1 MKRELD
7 NLVTQMHAGG
17 ITYTEAVREFKRRF
31 LMEVLSHHK
40 GNQCKAAKELGMH
53 RNTLSRTM
61 AELDLDPSQIRGNL
75 KRPPRSE
82 RPVFE
87 ASRVAR

>member
-1 MKRELD
+1 VKRELD
-7 NLVTQMHAGG
+7 NLVTQMRASG

-31 LMEVLSHHK
+31 LLEVLAHHR
-40 GNQCKAAKELGMH
+40 GNQCKAAHELGMH

-61 AELDLDPSQIRGNL
+61 AELELNPSQIRGSL
-75 KRPPRSE
+75 KRPPSSE

-87 ASRVAR
+87 ANRVAR

>member
-7 NLVTQMHAGG
+7 SLVTQMHSGG
-17 ITYTEAVREFKRRF
+17 ITYDEAVREFKKRF
-31 LMEVLSHHK
+31 LIEVLAHHR

-53 RNTLSRTM
+53 RNTLSRTI
-61 AELDLDPSQIRGNL
+61 AELNIDPSQIRRAL
-75 KRPPRSE
+75 KRPSRSE

-87 ASRVAR
+87 VRQAVR

>member
-7 NLVTQMHAGG
+7 NLVSQMHAGG

-31 LMEVLSHHK
+31 LLEVLAHHR
-40 GNQCKAAKELGMH
+40 GNQCKAASELGMH
-53 RNTLSRTM
+53 RNTLSRTL
-61 AELDLDPSQIRGNL
+61 AELELNPSQIRGTL

-87 ASRVAR
+87 VSRVAR